1 MSYPEIPDFAFY
13 ANLLTEYSR
22 LKHENGSQGVS
33 EALSAAE
40 KSIKAALENLKNLPE
55 DPALAARE
63 PDDLAVIQALRPA
76 GPRRLWKNIDTAV
89 YADRLQAA
97 FFGRIAGCTLG
108 APVEFWPVK
117 EMEEWAAYIGQE
129 FPPKEYWHAA
139 KKPSDLRYHMSP
151 CSAYT
156 RDGMDGVPVDDDI
169 TYTQLG
175 LLIMEDHGV
184 NFTVDDVGEAW
195 KKYLPYAC
203 TAEEVALNNL
213 NAGVPAR
220 EAAIPNNPY
229 VQWIGA
235 DIRSDPFGYVAPGWM
250 EKAAEL
256 AYQDAYVSHRRNGIY
271 GEMYFSAVI
280 AAAFSTGDAMEA
292 LRLGLT
298 EIPADCALAGDIAW
312 AFEVAPSIR
321 DYKAARAAV
330 DKRFAGMSGVHTNL
344 NACLTIFGIAMSG
357 RDFTRCISELVA
369 MGQDNDCTAATAG
382 SIMGAAYGM
391 GIIQPHWYAAFH
403 NKALSYI
410 KGIPEFAIDDILA
423 RFTKLAH
430 QVFA

>member
-1 MSYPEIPDFAFY
+1 MSYPKIPDFAFY

-22 LKHENGSQGVS
+22 LKHENGSQDVDA
-33 EALSAAE
+33 ALLAAE
-40 KSIKAALENLKNLPE
+40 EGLKAALEHLKNLPE
-55 DPALAARE
+55 CPELAARE
-63 PDDLAVIQALRPA
+63 PDDLAAIQALRPD
-76 GPRRLWKNIDTAV
+76 GPRRLWKELDADT

-97 FFGRIAGCTLG
+97 FLGRIAGCTLG
-108 APVEFWPVK
+108 APVEFWPVS
-117 EMEEWAAYIGQE
+117 EMEDWAAYIGQE
-129 FPPKEYWHAA
+129 FPPRDYWLKA

-151 CSAYT
+151 YSAYT
-156 RDGMDGVPVDDDI
+156 RDGMDGAPVDDDI

-175 LLIMEDHGV
+175 LLIMEEHGI
-184 NFTVDDVGEAW
+184 NFTVDDVGHAW

-203 TAEEVALNNL
+203 TAEEVALDNL

-235 DIRSDPFGYVAPGWM
+235 DIRSDPFGYAAPGWP
-250 EKAAEL
+250 EKAAQM
-256 AYQDAYVSHRRNGIY
+256 AYEDAYVSHRRNGIY

-280 AAAFSTGDAMEA
+280 AAAFATGDAMEA

-298 EIPADCALAGDIAW
+298 EIPADCTLARDIAW
-312 AFEVAPSIR
+312 AFDLAPSIH

-330 DKRFAGMSGVHTNL
+330 DERFAGMSGVHTNL

-357 RDFTRCISELVA
+357 RDFTRCISQLVA

-391 GIIQPHWYAAFH
+391 DIIQPHWYRPFG
-403 NKALSYI
+403 NKTLSYL
-410 KGIPEFAIDDILA
+410 KGIPEFAIDDTLA
-423 RFTKLAH
+423 RFTKLAR